1 MKRLLVS
8 LFIFAFVVQAGAA
21 QKKSMK
27 SYSGAEPYRH
37 NWAVSASLGLGV
49 PVGDFSN
56 SQVGNAGT
64 GGIANLQG
72 EYFIDD
78 RFSLGF
84 EISRGIL
91 QDDRDNNLENRVNN
105 YQVLG
110 RYLVPL
116 DGRVRPYGKANLGL
130 STITYRDEN
139 FGGMGTLTSTS
150 DPGLSLGLSG
160 GALWRISRSWSFNG
174 GMGYH
179 VAFLSGSEVAN
190 SGSDVG
196 YNPAYF
202 SLDLGA
208 SFFFGR

>member
-27 SYSGAEPYRH
+27 SYSGADPYRH
-37 NWAVSASLGLGV
+37 NWAVSATLGLGV

-84 EISRGIL
+84 EISRGML
-91 QDDRDNNLENRVNN
+91 QDDGNNNLENRVNN
-105 YQVLG
+105 FQATG
-110 RYLVPL
+110 RYLVPM
-116 DGRVRPYGKANLGL
+116 DGRVRPYGKFNLGL

-160 GALWRISRSWSFNG
+160 GALWRISRSWSLNG

-202 SLDLGA
+202 SVDLGV

>member
-8 LFIFAFVVQAGAA
+8 LFIFAFVVQAEAA
-21 QKKSMK
+21 QKRSMTR
-27 SYSGAEPYRH
+27 YSGAELYRH
-37 NWAVSASLGLGV
+37 NWAVSATLGLGL
-49 PVGDFSN
+49 PVGDFGN

-64 GGIANLQG
+64 GAIANLEG

-84 EISRGIL
+84 EISRGML
-91 QDDRDNNLENRVNN
+91 NNETDNNRKNRVNN
-105 YQVLG
+105 FQATG

-116 DGRVRPYGKANLGL
+116 EGRVRPYGKFNMGL
-130 STITYRDEN
+130 STITFREEN
-139 FGGMGTLTSTS
+139 VAGGGTLTHTS
-150 DPGLSLGLSG
+150 DPGLSMGFGG
-160 GALWRISRSWSFNG
+160 GALWRITRSWSLNG

-179 VAFLSGSEVAN
+179 VAFLSGAEWR
-190 SGSDVG
+190 SGSEVG

-202 SLDLGA
+202 SVDLGA

>member
-27 SYSGAEPYRH
+27 SYSGEPFRH
-37 NWAVSASLGLGV
+37 NWAVSASLGLGM
-49 PVGDFSN
+49 PVGDFGN

-84 EISRGIL
+84 EISRGML
-91 QDDRDNNLENRVNN
+91 NDDTDNNLKNRVNN
-105 YQVLG
+105 FQATG
-110 RYLVPL
+110 RYLVPM
-116 DGRVRPYGKANLGL
+116 DGRVRPYGKFNMGL

-139 FGGMGTLTSTS
+139 VAGGGTLTHTS
-150 DPGLSLGLSG
+150 DPGLSLRFDG
-160 GALWRISRSWSFNG
+160 GALWRIAKSWSLNG
-174 GMGYH
+174 GLGYH

-190 SGSDVG
+190 TGSDVG